1 MKCREKLKK
10 TSMENEAL
18 HILLADDDEDDR
30 IFFKEALMGI
40 RVRTTISLVND
51 GVQLMNYLNQPG
63 NHLPNVVFLDLNM
76 PGKSGMECLIEI
88 RKNNRLKDL
97 AIAIYSTSSSEE
109 YIEEAFVRGANIYI
123 KKPDDFAVLKV
134 ILEQV
139 INLNWQYHTSGLK
152 KENFLLNINSRKK
165 DEVTKT

>member
-1 MKCREKLKK
+1 
-10 TSMENEAL
+10 MENDAL

-30 IFFKEALMGI
+30 LFFKEALQEI
-40 RVRTTISLVND
+40 KVKTVVTLLND
-51 GVQLMNYLNQPG
+51 GQQLMNYLNNQS

-76 PGKSGMECLIEI
+76 PVKNGMECLIEI
-88 RKNNRLKDL
+88 RKNSRLKDL

-123 KKPDDFAVLKV
+123 KKPDDFGELKV

-152 KENFLLNINSRKK
+152 KENFLLNINARKG
-165 DEVTKT
+165 DEVPKT